1 MTWDP
6 EQYAKFADERGR
18 PFHDLVEQVG
28 AEAPRRV
35 VDLGCG
41 PGELTASLAWR
52 WPGARIEGL
61 DSSAEM
67 IAKAGP
73 LASDRLSFRV
83 GDIESW
89 TVPADADVIVS
100 NAALQWV
107 PTHRELLA
115 RWAASLPDGGWLAFQ
130 VPGHFSS
137 PSHEAMRDLA
147 ADGRWP
153 VAMDEV
159 LLPDA
164 VATPQEYALLLL
176 DAGLV
181 VQVWETTYVHR
192 LRGPDPVLE
201 WMRGT
206 ALRPVLAA
214 LSPDDAATFLGE
226 FGERL
231 RTAYPPTPHG
241 TFFPFRRIFAVG
253 RRP

>member
-18 PFHDLVEQVG
+18 PFHDLVARVG

-41 PGELTASLAWR
+41 PGELTASLARR

-67 IAKAGP
+67 IAKAAP

-107 PTHRELLA
+107 PTHRELLP
-115 RWAASLPDGGWLAFQ
+115 RWAAALPAGAWLAFQ
-130 VPGHFSS
+130 VPGHFNS
-137 PSHEAMRDLA
+137 PAHQTMRDLA
-147 ADGRWP
+147 HEDRWS
-153 VAMDEV
+153 AAIGG
-159 LLPDA
+159 LLRPDV
-164 VATPQEYALLLL
+164 VATPQGYATLLF
-176 DAGLV
+176 DAGLRV
-181 VQVWETTYVHR
+181 EAWETTYLHV
-192 LRGPDPVLE
+192 LTGPDPVLE

-206 ALRPVLAA
+206 ALRPLLAA
-214 LSPDDAATFLGE
+214 LSGADAASFVE
-226 FGERL
+226 AYRDRL
-231 RTAYPPTPHG
+231 RVEYPSTPHG
-241 TFFPFRRIFAVG
+241 TFFPFRRIFAVAHK
-253 RRP
+253 P